1 MLQTSVIC
9 TRLMAFAC
17 NVLCQ
22 GLLLGLSIKR
32 EAGFADSQA
41 ELIFYP
47 PQSQTKLEQP
57 LSNEPQT
64 SV

>member
-1 MLQTSVIC
+1 
-9 TRLMAFAC
+9 MAFAC